1 MELQAV
7 QLRVNMIKKIAL
19 LISVLILS
27 SCSSETIRSDKNYV
41 YYEIF
46 VGSFYDT
53 NNDGMGDLDGVTEK
67 LSYLNDLGIGGIWM
81 MPIHPSPTYHKYDV
95 LDYLG
100 IDPKYGTIEDF
111 DELIKKADEYKIDII
126 IDLVLNHTSSE
137 HPWFIEAKKNVLN
150 DSCENENSYCDYYV
164 FSQVPQGK
172 YYPIGKGYYYEALF
186 WDKMP
191 DLNLDSENVRNE
203 IKTILQFWLDK
214 GVKGFRLDAV
224 TSFYDQNV
232 TKNTEFLKW
241 LNETIDSMDKD
252 AYVVGEAWTTNNTIA
267 ALYQSGIDSLFQF
280 SLSQADGLIASSI
293 RSKQGHNLANEVVK
307 YDDMIKEAN
316 PDSLNAVFISNH
328 DQGRSAGYFKSTQT
342 EYLKLMASVYLLMPG
357 RSFVYYGEEIG
368 LRGSGKDENKRLPM
382 IWDNTDKTGQTLGPS
397 AADYKSEDIIG
408 LKQQVSNKDSLYN
421 HYKQL
426 ISIKNKYDV
435 ITDGLLESLNLS
447 PNVYALR
454 SYNETE
460 DVIVIHNL
468 SDQDVDLKYEFS
480 NYKIAEQIYNHTNEK
495 ASLGPTL
502 TIAAYNSVILI
513 KK

>member
-1 MELQAV
+1 
-7 QLRVNMIKKIAL
+7 MIKKIAL

-27 SCSSETIRSDKNYV
+27 SCSNESIRSDKNYV

-95 LDYLG
+95 IDYLG

-111 DELIKKADEYKIDII
+111 EALIEKADEYKIDII

-224 TSFYDQNV
+224 TSFYNQNV

-397 AADYKSEDIIG
+397 SADYKSEDIIG

-480 NYKIAEQIYNHTNEK
+480 NYKIAEQIYNHTNVK
-495 ASLGPTL
+495 ASLGSTL
-502 TIAAYNSVILI
+502 KIAAYNSVILI